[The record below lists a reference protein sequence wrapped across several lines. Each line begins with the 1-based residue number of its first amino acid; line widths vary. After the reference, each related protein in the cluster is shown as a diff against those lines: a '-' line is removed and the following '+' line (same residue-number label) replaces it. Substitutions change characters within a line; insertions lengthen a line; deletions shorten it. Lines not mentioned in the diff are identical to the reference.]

1 MSKLHWEIGYPLE
14 MLLVL
19 SDSRQQGLFVEH
31 QTSFIEII
39 LCLLWYITM
48 INESRHSQ
56 NNVNWPWPKTYKCL
70 VLFKTHLIGLIPGLF
85 VDYTQILRLYSYQ
98 MSFILFYD
106 LLNFK
111 LGNWLYKF
119 EHCDNIFV
127 ST

>member
-1 MSKLHWEIGYPLE
+1 MNLGTLKT
-14 MLLVL
+14 MLIDPDLRLINVL
-19 SDSRQQGLFVEH
+19 YYL
-31 QTSFIEII
+31 
-39 LCLLWYITM
+39 
-48 INESRHSQ
+48 
-56 NNVNWPWPKTYKCL
+56 
-70 VLFKTHLIGLIPGLF
+70 KTHLIGLIPGLF

-119 EHCDNIFV
+119 EHCDNICV